1 MKNTIK
7 SLFGILT
14 SFALISSVNAGEVN
28 VTGTAK
34 ATYSKTSGYST
45 SVGSVGIQN
54 ELAFNASG
62 ELDNG
67 YTWVWQVESDPD
79 QGATSAFQNDDSR
92 MEITMGDMGKLGLYV
107 SEGSISSKYAWDA
120 SAYTSI
126 TDTGGSEGITYPAN
140 LGSYNNVQYT
150 TPALPYSTTITFGYG
165 NNPSQEA
172 ASSNAT
178 GTGERTAN
186 MTSYRIKTSPIDGLA
201 LSATYS
207 DVEEPTKTT
216 NASEDRQEEE
226 GGSIGA
232 MYKTGAFSIGYGKS
246 WKANTLAAGTYAGAT
261 SIEYVEN
268 TGMSIAFAVN
278 DALTVSLTDENSEP
292 NYGTS
297 TTTAY
302 EIDVTSVQLAYNLGG
317 ATLSLARTETDNA
330 SYTQNKDL
338 GETIVAIAMA
348 F

>member
-34 ATYSKTSGYST
+34 ATYSKASGYST
-45 SVGSVGIQN
+45 SVPSIGVQN

-67 YTWVWQVESDPD
+67 FTWVWQVESDPD

-126 TDTGGSEGITYPAN
+126 TDTGNAEGITYPDN
-140 LGSYNNVQYT
+140 LSSYNNVQYT
-150 TPALPYSTTITFGYG
+150 TPALPYSTTLTFGYG
-165 NNPSQEA
+165 NNPAQEA
-172 ASSNAT
+172 ASANAS
-178 GTGERTAN
+178 GTGERTKN
-186 MTSYRIKTSPIDGLA
+186 MTSYRLKTSPIDGLA
-201 LSATYS
+201 ISATYS
-207 DVEEPTKTT
+207 DVDEPTKTT
-216 NASEDRQEEE
+216 NATEDRQEEE
-226 GGSIGA
+226 NGSIGA

-261 SIEYVEN
+261 SVEYVEN

-278 DALTVSLTDENSEP
+278 DAMTVSLTDENSEQ

-297 TTTAY
+297 TTVNY
-302 EIDVTSVQLAYNLGG
+302 EIDVTSIQLAYNLGG

-330 SYTQNKDL
+330 SYTQNKDV
-338 GETIVAIAMA
+338 GETLVAIAMA

>member
-45 SVGSVGIQN
+45 SVGSIGIQN

-140 LGSYNNVQYT
+140 LASYNNVQYT

-186 MTSYRIKTSPIDGLA
+186 MTSYRLKTSPIDGLA
-201 LSATYS
+201 ISATYS
-207 DVEEPTKTT
+207 DVDEPSKTT
-216 NASEDRQEEE
+216 NATEDRQEEE

-278 DALTVSLTDENSEP
+278 DAMTVSLTDENSEQ

-297 TTTAY
+297 TTVNY

>member
-14 SFALISSVNAGEVN
+14 SFALISSVNAGEVT

-34 ATYSKTSGYST
+34 ATYSKVSGYNT
-45 SVGSVGIQN
+45 SVPSIGIQN

-67 YTWVWQVESDPD
+67 YTWVWQIESDPD
-79 QGATSAFQNDDSR
+79 AGSTSAFQNDDSR

-126 TDTGGSEGITYPAN
+126 TDTGLGEGITYPAN
-140 LGSYNNVQYT
+140 LSSYNNVQYT
-150 TPALPYSTTITFGYG
+150 TPTLPYSTTLTVGYG

-172 ASSNAT
+172 ASANAS

-186 MTSYRIKTSPIDGLA
+186 MTSYRIKTSPVDGLA
-201 LSATYS
+201 ISATYS

-216 NASEDRQEEE
+216 NASSDRQEEE
-226 GGSIGA
+226 NGSIGA
-232 MYKTGAFSIGYGKS
+232 MYKTGGFTVGYGKS
-246 WKANTLAAGTYAGAT
+246 WKANTLSSTDYAGAT

-268 TGMSIAFAVN
+268 RGMSIAYAIN
-278 DALTVSLTDENSEP
+278 DAMTVSLTDETSEN

-297 TTTAY
+297 TTVSY
-302 EIDVTSVQLAYNLGG
+302 DIDVSSIQLAYNMGG
-317 ATLSLARTETDNA
+317 ATLSLARTETDNQG
-330 SYTQNKDL
+330 YVQNKDV
-338 GETIVAIAMA
+338 GETLIAIAMA